1 MSSLRRFNQNGLS
14 AFRVRLGSMPTLAN
28 VGVADL
34 LEREDLT
41 EIIHADVIVRVRPF
55 ANRRHA
61 AEVMDGLFT
70 AAGVSEAD
78 ARHDVGLWAWLA
90 AAWLEELAPLDAAGH
105 RPIRAQHRWIPQ
117 VQDYKTYYRHLLLGP
132 YRIYCLY
139 RDMPETA
146 MVVLA
151 SKVEKPGELVE
162 QLASRLDYVTNPHV
176 IGLATELYYD
186 AESHAFKRGAA
197 GKTAGSVRRLTDVLD
212 QLDLTW
218 DFRETGVE
226 QLKEL
231 LPVEFDRFRG

>member
-1 MSSLRRFNQNGLS
+1 MSALRRFNNGGLV
-14 AFRVRLGSMPTLAN
+14 AFRSRLNSMQTLTN

-41 EIIHADVIVRVRPF
+41 EIVHAEVKVDVQPF
-55 ANRRHA
+55 ANRKHA
-61 AEVMDGLFT
+61 AEVMDGLLT

-78 ARHDVGLWAWLA
+78 ARQDTGLWAWLA
-90 AAWLEELAPLDAAGH
+90 AAWLEVLAPMDATG
-105 RPIRAQHRWIPQ
+105 RRSVRAQHRWIPQ

-139 RDMPETA
+139 RDVPETA
-146 MVVLA
+146 MVILG
-151 SKVEKPGELVE
+151 SKVETPGELVE
-162 QLASRLDYVTNPHV
+162 QLASRLDYVTNPNV

-186 AESHAFKRGAA
+186 SDLHAFKRGAA
-197 GKTAGSVRRLTDVLD
+197 GKSAGSVRRLTDILD

-218 DFRETGVE
+218 DFRETGKE

-231 LPVEFDRFRG
+231 LPSEFGRFRV